1 VFTEA
6 VITVSGWAFLLGY
19 RFTATS
25 LVLYSGGRHDKS
37 SLCCADNSRTGDVP
51 TRRFV
56 SCVCVC
62 VCPQRCCSCGQQCH
76 FPAESKITARTRTR
90 NESVPKIIINNTIN
104 LFLSTA
110 INILLI
116 SNRDSFRAL
125 FEKIASVHFIW
136 KIWEPALCQ
145 LYRAY
150 FRSVWVVSRAGWVG
164 WGLIVLTFALV
175 HLLRKIDARSQ
186 ESLSVT
192 IVYYRQHNYLW
203 KLHIFRYASLE
214 QNRVLSSS
222 VNSE

>member
-37 SLCCADNSRTGDVP
+37 SLCRADNSRTGDVP
-51 TRRFV
+51 TRRI
-56 SCVCVC
+56 VCVC
-62 VCPQRCCSCGQQCH
+62 VCPPCCCSCGQQWH

-116 SNRDSFRAL
+116 SNHDSFWVL
-125 FEKIASVHFIW
+125 FEKYCLRTFYLKNMGTSIVPIISGV
-136 KIWEPALCQ
+136 LS
-145 LYRAY
+145 
-150 FRSVWVVSRAGWVG
+150 FRMGCVSRAGWVG
-164 WGLIVLTFALV
+164 WGLILLTFALV